1 MDRAIGDAA
10 AARTARE
17 AVLIDATTGLPYS
30 GAGTTVVVGA
40 TFSRPANATPY
51 ASGLL
56 VANSTAAGSVVAMAI
71 AVGRV
76 AGGTGMIRRVR
87 IKKSGTGITNA
98 SFRLHLYKTDPA
110 LSTGITNGD
119 GGVWLTKEATY
130 LGAFDVTI
138 DKVFSDASKGI
149 GLPLIGTEINF
160 DCSAGSQVI
169 YGLLEARGAYT
180 PGSGETFTVA
190 LEVLQN

>member
-40 TFSRPANATPY
+40 TFSRPADTTPY
-51 ASGLL
+51 IAGDL
-56 VANSTAAGSVVAMAI
+56 VANSTTAGSVVAMAI
-71 AVGRV
+71 TVGRV
-76 AGGTGMIRRVR
+76 AGGTGMVRRAR
-87 IKKSGTGITNA
+87 IKKSGTGVPNA

-119 GGVWLTKEATY
+119 NGVWLTKESTY
-130 LGAFDVTI
+130 LGAMDVTV
-138 DKVFSDASKGI
+138 DRVFSDAAKGI
-149 GLPLIGTEINF
+149 GVPVAGTEINF
-160 DCSAGSQVI
+160 DCAAGSQTI
-169 YGLLEARGAYT
+169 YALMEARGAYT
-180 PGSGETFTVA
+180 PVSGETFTVA